1 MYHERKKKMKKTKG
15 DGEWGVA
22 LKDRQGRT
30 IVISMKCPRNKQTNK
45 KQEGEINELCLASH
59 AEEGKGI
66 SLSVDLDEA
75 LLEVSA
81 LYQEIIATNV
91 CDGA

>member
-1 MYHERKKKMKKTKG
+1 MKKTKG
-15 DGEWGVA
+15 EGEWGVA
-22 LKDRQGRT
+22 LKDRKGRT

-45 KQEGEINELCLASH
+45 KQEEEINELCLASH

-75 LLEVSA
+75 LLDVSV
-81 LYQEIIATNV
+81 LCQEIMGTNI
-91 CDGA
+91 